1 MFDSYLQVPKC
12 LILFV
17 NVCDCSLKERQVLD
31 IKFLYGCSKPTIALL
46 YKVCACKIHAV
57 FFLLAM
63 VHTMVTKK
71 IMCKLY
77 KGLFWKCCCKSCHI
91 LRKNS
96 QKLPHLDTEF
106 ILEVT
111 GTKLDSE
118 KILLSCLTSSQ
129 TGLIPLVDD
138 HQSTYFTTLKEKKTL
153 NT

>member
-71 IMCKLY
+71 NHVQIVQRAFLEML
-77 KGLFWKCCCKSCHI
+77 L
-91 LRKNS
+91 
-96 QKLPHLDTEF
+96 QKLPYFEEKQS
-106 ILEVT
+106 EVAT
-111 GTKLDSE
+111 FR
-118 KILLSCLTSSQ
+118 
-129 TGLIPLVDD
+129 
-138 HQSTYFTTLKEKKTL
+138 H
-153 NT
+153 

>member
-1 MFDSYLQVPKC
+1 MFDSYFQGPKC

-17 NVCDCSLKERQVLD
+17 NVCDCRLKELQVLD

-57 FFLLAM
+57 FFLLEN
-63 VHTMVTKK
+63 VRTMVTKN

-77 KGLFWKCCCKSCHI
+77 KGLFRKCCCKSCHI

-96 QKLPHLDTEF
+96 QKLPHLDTGF

-111 GTKLDSE
+111 RTKLDSE
-118 KILLSCLTSSQ
+118 KK
-129 TGLIPLVDD
+129 
-138 HQSTYFTTLKEKKTL
+138 FTFMPDF
-153 NT
+153 